1 MENYHQI
8 IVVVGGLLLLE
19 LIEMGRMSSRT
30 WIRGNVIGEGT
41 FGQVNV
47 ALDARTGEIFA
58 VKSVDFEEGDPR
70 SETQLASL
78 ENEITMLQHAAAATA
93 TSSSGSEFVVK
104 SFGDDWT
111 TEGGRRRRNLWLEYM
126 AGGSLADVLQKHG
139 GAGFNEHLLHS
150 VTAKVLKGLQHL
162 HGRGICHCDIKCKN
176 ILVGLGG
183 AVKLADFGSATLV
196 APVAKE
202 ADSATT
208 GAASPVR
215 RAGCTGL
222 RGTPMWMAPEVVR
235 QESQGPAS
243 DIWSLGCTV
252 LEMATGRAPWDNVEN
267 LCQIMYRIGCTTDVP
282 VVPSFLS
289 DDIHDF
295 LVHCFQR
302 DPQNRWTASQL
313 LQHPFI
319 IGKRCLDCY
328 TI

>member
-1 MENYHQI
+1 
-8 IVVVGGLLLLE
+8 
-19 LIEMGRMSSRT
+19 MGRTSSRT

-41 FGQVNV
+41 FGQVSV

-58 VKSVDFEEGDPR
+58 VKSVDFEEGNLR
-70 SETQLASL
+70 SHTELAAL
-78 ENEITMLQHAAAATA
+78 ENEIKMLQHA
-93 TSSSGSEFVVK
+93 TSSSEFVVK

-111 TEGGRRRRNLWLEYM
+111 SEGGRRRRNLWLEYM
-126 AGGSLADVLQKHG
+126 AGGSLADVLEKHG
-139 GAGFNEHLLHS
+139 GGAGLNEHLLHL

-162 HGRGICHCDIKCKN
+162 HNHGICHCDVKCKN

-183 AVKLADFGSATLV
+183 AVKLADFGSAKLV

-202 ADSATT
+202 ADSATGT
-208 GAASPVR
+208 GSLVR
-215 RAGCTGL
+215 RDL

-235 QESQGPAS
+235 QESQGPPS

-252 LEMATGRAPWDNVEN
+252 LEMATGRAPWNNVEN

-282 VVPSFLS
+282 IVLSFLS
-289 DDIHDF
+289 VDVHDF
-295 LVHCFQR
+295 LGHCFQR
-302 DPQNRWTASQL
+302 DPQKRWTASQL

-319 IGKRCLDCY
+319 IGKRCLECY